1 MNRLHSCVVLAIMM
15 TGSLASPAA
24 VEDEKTC
31 WLQAANSDIYVT
43 VWDLD
48 AEGNELVKIWQ
59 GLLTRT
65 DKQKLV
71 TTDVKI
77 RYYINTSG
85 ESDSAGVDKICR
97 NAGTISL
104 P

>member
-1 MNRLHSCVVLAIMM
+1 MNRLYTFVVLTIMM
-15 TGSLASPAA
+15 TGLLASPAA
-24 VEDEKTC
+24 SEDDKTC

-71 TTDVKI
+71 TTDGKI
-77 RYYINTSG
+77 RYYINISG
-85 ESDSAGVDKICR
+85 ESDSAGVDKMCR
-97 NAGTISL
+97 NAETISL